1 MGPLVRVCPIC
12 RRISTTVPG
21 GCFCH
26 CQAPM
31 PARHAAPARPR
42 ARMDPGSAPEA
53 MEPGPAGCAR
63 RKATSTA
70 PWARERH
77 ETRNR
82 NLHI

>member
-26 CQAPM
+26 CQALV

-42 ARMDPGSAPEA
+42 TRMDPGSAPEA
-53 MEPGPAGCAR
+53 TEPQSHQHGPMGPRAAR
-63 RKATSTA
+63 DPKS
-70 PWARERH
+70 
-77 ETRNR
+77 
-82 NLHI
+82 